1 MTDLTDAP
9 EGSGEEAVVA
19 LGSLN
24 VLFVAGVVM
33 KQHAM
38 NHLRMK
44 VQRRADRRADR
55 VPGRW
60 MDPDTGAVDHIRGT
74 RLGSPFRMMTTPGFA
89 PGFDAQDDFGDV
101 TAEYSAV
108 RDAAGLVDRSSRLR
122 MLFAG
127 RQPAM
132 TLTGLVT
139 NDVVALRPGEGQFA
153 GALTPKGKVIAD
165 VRVFALA
172 DGFLVDTSA
181 AAGPGFA
188 AMLKKY
194 VNPRLAK
201 FVDLS
206 AETATIGVFGPEAAV
221 VATLC
226 GVERNAAAALAPF
239 AHLDGMR
246 GGSPCRLVRI
256 PDLGVDGFDVM
267 LPAAEAPALVAS
279 LRDTGVA
286 ALDAATIDILRVEAG
301 RPAWGVDMDE
311 GTLAQE
317 AALDAPHL
325 AAISFT
331 KGCYTGQETVAR
343 VHFRGHVNREL
354 RGLRALAPLFA
365 GSALATEAMPEAGT
379 VRSAVVSP
387 RLGPIALAYVRREV
401 PDGGHVIV
409 RVPGG
414 EVHATVTALPP
425 RRPSTTTQGAAA
437 LSHRACLDSAAP
449 TKPTGQ
455 PMIAAGRG
463 HVGSS
468 SIFSRWNRAVGALP
482 IATTAP
488 SSWGR
493 HSSSAAAAPYRT
505 YRSLSRSA
513 CFRGSMARRSPIS
526 PRASAAS
533 HRTSLFRSWRS

>member
-1 MTDLTDAP
+1 
-9 EGSGEEAVVA
+9 
-19 LGSLN
+19 
-24 VLFVAGVVM
+24 
-33 KQHAM
+33 
-38 NHLRMK
+38 
-44 VQRRADRRADR
+44 
-55 VPGRW
+55 
-60 MDPDTGAVDHIRGT
+60 
-74 RLGSPFRMMTTPGFA
+74 
-89 PGFDAQDDFGDV
+89 
-101 TAEYSAV
+101 
-108 RDAAGLVDRSSRLR
+108 
-122 MLFAG
+122 MLF
-127 RQPAM
+127 RS
-132 TLTGLVT
+132 
-139 NDVVALRPGEGQFA
+139 
-153 GALTPKGKVIAD
+153 
-165 VRVFALA
+165 VRVFALS

-194 VNPRLAK
+194 VNPRLAT
-201 FVDLS
+201 FADVS
-206 AETATIGVFGPEAAV
+206 GEMATIGVFGPEAPL
-221 VATLC
+221 VATRC
-226 GVERNAAAALAPF
+226 GVERTAVAALAPYS
-239 AHLDGMR
+239 HLDGVR

-414 EVHATVTALPP
+414 EVHATVTALPF
-425 RRPSTTTQGAAA
+425 A
-437 LSHRACLDSAAP
+437 
-449 TKPTGQ
+449 
-455 PMIAAGRG
+455 
-463 HVGSS
+463 
-468 SIFSRWNRAVGALP
+468 
-482 IATTAP
+482 
-488 SSWGR
+488 
-493 HSSSAAAAPYRT
+493 
-505 YRSLSRSA
+505 
-513 CFRGSMARRSPIS
+513 
-526 PRASAAS
+526 
-533 HRTSLFRSWRS
+533 